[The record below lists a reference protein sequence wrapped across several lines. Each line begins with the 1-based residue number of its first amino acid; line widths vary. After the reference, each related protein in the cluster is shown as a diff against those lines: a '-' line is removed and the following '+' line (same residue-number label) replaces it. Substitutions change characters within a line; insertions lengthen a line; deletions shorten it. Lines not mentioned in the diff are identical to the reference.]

1 MSGVIAASLRPAAM
15 LSRESNHHR
24 PRFVAGRT
32 GWAISSTAAWQRR
45 LSGGGVS
52 IGYAKN
58 RVVPRLETRC
68 LLGAHLLAIK
78 ERQETE
84 APIRPRKHSANRV
97 SHSLKR
103 SVGALS
109 RRITEGSRIREAK
122 RP

>member
-1 MSGVIAASLRPAAM
+1 MGHFEHGGLAAAVIR
-15 LSRESNHHR
+15 R
-24 PRFVAGRT
+24 GRRN
-32 GWAISSTAAWQRR
+32 GIS
-45 LSGGGVS
+45 
-52 IGYAKN
+52 KKD
-58 RVVPRLETRC
+58 RVVWRLGWRC
-68 LLGAHLLAIK
+68 LPGAHLLAIK